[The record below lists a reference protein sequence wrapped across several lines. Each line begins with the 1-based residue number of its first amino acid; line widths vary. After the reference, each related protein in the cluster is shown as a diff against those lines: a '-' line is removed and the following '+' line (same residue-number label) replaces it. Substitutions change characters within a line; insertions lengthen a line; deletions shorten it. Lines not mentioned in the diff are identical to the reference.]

1 MSKQLT
7 KQVNFRL
14 SEELYDRAKAKAE
27 SESLTLSTY
36 VTTLVERDLF
46 YWETGVKTEA
56 EQLALVFGALK
67 QLDDRFEALED
78 RLGQR

>member
-14 SEELYDRAKAKAE
+14 SPELYERAKVKAEEL
-27 SESLTLSTY
+27 SFPLSTY

-46 YWETGVKTEA
+46 YWETGAQSEA
-56 EQLALVFGALK
+56 QQLASIFKAV
-67 QLDDRFEALED
+67 QRLDDRFDALED
-78 RLGQR
+78 RLK

>member
-14 SEELYDRAKAKAE
+14 SPELYERAKTKAEEL
-27 SESLTLSTY
+27 SVPLSTY

-46 YWETGVKTEA
+46 YWETGAQNEA
-56 EQLALVFGALK
+56 QQLASIFKAV
-67 QLDDRFEALED
+67 QRLDDRFDALEN
-78 RLGQR
+78 RLR